1 MDARSIRCNTFLRR
15 SMKEDLE
22 ILGIEAC
29 PFLIIDFLLL
39 LIDALGSL
47 ELSFSGTLNTKLF
60 LYQFAAVSLHKNK
73 VTRRNELFY

>member
-47 ELSFSGTLNTKLF
+47 ELSFSGTLNT
-60 LYQFAAVSLHKNK
+60 
-73 VTRRNELFY
+73 